1 MLKRTMATLALGA
14 TGLAGTLLACGS
26 SSTPNP
32 TTTTGATVSVNAYD
46 ATGTKVAT
54 CFGTMISQ
62 DAVLTAGHC
71 AAGNASWQVTSAGG
85 EVARSSVAY
94 TDNWLNF
101 QSDMSH
107 PDHDDVAV
115 IKLDTQ
121 INLAHYPSLAT
132 SALPSGSA
140 AMRIR
145 PASSGGVE
153 AIGTMAYDGSAAGFP
168 HYYYTSSDPTEVL
181 LTGGAMFD
189 PSSNT
194 IYGVASGVGTT
205 TGNLYLSRVEMV
217 VGWLQQ
223 MATCNGGS
231 TSDAVTASSSQI
243 GVECHT
249 SGNGS
254 DSGAPDSGSATASSS
269 SGSSGSGSSSGLT
282 GSSVPGTPG
291 GAAGGG
297 SSGGSGGESSG
308 GGGGGGSCSG
318 NGGNCQGSGC
328 GPSSGGNGT
337 NGGSGGNGGG
347 DSTPGTGTGGSGG
360 SAAGGGN
367 GANGG
372 GTGGGAGGTGGSA
385 TGGGN
390 GDNGSGTSSGANG
403 TSSGTSSGGNGTT
416 GGNGGDGPG
425 CDDSS
430 CGGCGDDPT
439 CSDNTEDF
447 GGVPGT
453 SQGSASS
460 NPH

>member
-26 SSTPNP
+26 PSTPNP
-32 TTTTGATVSVNAYD
+32 TTTTGATVSVDAYD
-46 ATGTKVAT
+46 ATSTKVET

-71 AAGNASWQVTSAGG
+71 AAGAASWQVTSAGG

-94 TDNWLNF
+94 TYNWLNF

-115 IKLDTQ
+115 IKLDTP
-121 INLAHYPSLAT
+121 INLAQYPSLAT

-168 HYYYTSSDPTEVL
+168 HYYYTSIDPTEVL
-181 LTGGAMFD
+181 QTGGALFD

-194 IYGVASGVGTT
+194 IYGVTSGVGTT
-205 TGNLYLSRVEMV
+205 TRNLYLSRVEMV
-217 VGWLQQ
+217 AGWLQQ

-231 TSDAVTASSSQI
+231 TSDGVTASSSQI
-243 GVECHT
+243 VVECHT
-249 SGNGS
+249 SSSGS
-254 DSGAPDSGSATASSS
+254 DSGAPDSGSAT
-269 SGSSGSGSSSGLT
+269 SSGSGSSSGLT

-367 GANGG
+367 GDNGG

-390 GDNGSGTSSGANG
+390 GDNGSGASSGANG

-453 SQGSASS
+453 SQGSASG